1 MNRGKVLIDGD
12 IIAYR
17 AAFSTQDD
25 LPQDAKEKV
34 DSLMM
39 YIFDETIELPFPSK
53 FEYQTYLTGKT
64 NFRFDVAKSYPY
76 KGNRQSSEKPRYLG
90 TARDHMV
97 DKYSA
102 VISVDEEADDLI
114 SKAAAELNNNCVVAS
129 VDKDMLQIPCWHFN
143 FMRGEWTKVDEWSG
157 TKFFY
162 TQILTG
168 DAADNIKGIYGIGP
182 VKAKKILADCDT
194 EESLWEACVKAY
206 DGDVDRIIENA
217 RLLWLRREE
226 GEMWLPP
233 VNEGDTL

>member
-76 KGNRQSSEKPRYLG
+76 KGNRQSTEKPKHLG

-114 SKAAAELNNNCVVAS
+114 SKAAAELNYNCVVAS

>member
-114 SKAAAELNNNCVVAS
+114 SKAAAELNYNCVVAS

>member
-114 SKAAAELNNNCVVAS
+114 SKAAAELNYNCVVAS
-129 VDKDMLQIPCWHFN
+129 VDKDMLQIPCWHYN
-143 FMRGEWTKVDEWSG
+143 FMRKGEWTKVDEWSG
-157 TKFFY
+157 
-162 TQILTG
+162 
-168 DAADNIKGIYGIGP
+168 N
-182 VKAKKILADCDT
+182 
-194 EESLWEACVKAY
+194 
-206 DGDVDRIIENA
+206 
-217 RLLWLRREE
+217 
-226 GEMWLPP
+226 
-233 VNEGDTL
+233 